1 MTAADTASTS
11 RRSELLELAYAHAL
25 GHGLAG
31 MSLRPLADAIGSSPG
46 VLLYCFG
53 SKDGLVRALLARAR
67 QDELALLGQVGRQPG
82 GLADAAQRTWQW
94 LAAPEHRGLLTLWAE
109 AYGQSLVEPD
119 GPWGGFARQTVDDWL
134 GVLAAAQPPRR
145 RRSRAGAGER
155 TFVLALLRGATL
167 DLLATGDR
175 ERTGAAVAAGIA
187 AVRAG

>member
-1 MTAADTASTS
+1 VTAADAPSTS

-25 GHGLAG
+25 GHGLVG
-31 MSLRPLADAIGSSPG
+31 MSLRPLAEAIGSSPG

-53 SKDGLVRALLARAR
+53 SKDELVRALLARAR
-67 QDELALLGQVGRQPG
+67 QDELALLGPADGRPG
-82 GLADAAQRTWQW
+82 GIAEAAERTWQW

-119 GPWGGFARQTVDDWL
+119 GPWGGFARRTVDDWL
-134 GVLAAAQPPRR
+134 EVLAAAQPPRHR
-145 RRSRAGAGER
+145 RTRAGARER
-155 TFVLALLRGATL
+155 TLVLALLRGSLL

-187 AVRAG
+187 AVRTG